1 MAEPA
6 DAPRR
11 RSVGAVTPP
20 DPGQP
25 ASTAAGEAT
34 TDETMGDA
42 VTHEAG
48 THEPGT
54 HEPGTCPV
62 AWCPVCLA
70 VTAVQPVRPEVV
82 EHLLKAG
89 TEFFLALRSLIDA
102 RADDLD
108 ASAPDDDADGGF
120 ERIDIG

>member
-6 DAPRR
+6 KARR
-11 RSVGAVTPP
+11 RPTVEAVPST
-20 DPGQP
+20 DPRS
-25 ASTAAGEAT
+25 ASSRAGDGT
-34 TDETMGDA
+34 
-42 VTHEAG
+42 THEAG
-48 THEPGT
+48 TGDIPT
-54 HEPGTCPV
+54 HEPATCPV

-102 RADDLD
+102 RADDLE
-108 ASAPDDDADGGF
+108 ASDTPDDGSDGDLH
-120 ERIDIG
+120 RIDIG